1 MHAVRKRIL
10 ELLKASGAATVADLA
25 EQLEMAPV
33 SVRHHLDILQ
43 ADNLI
48 RVERLDRRGSVGR
61 PQQIYALTEEA
72 GAYFPNNYAALAAG
86 LVRQLKQILPPDQ
99 VERAFQALGRDLAQ
113 PLEGCAGEP
122 VEARLDR
129 ITAFLNARGYLASW
143 EPAGSTPQDGYLLHK
158 HNCPYT
164 GISAEHGELCRMD
177 QTMIDTLMGAPCRRT
192 HSMTADDHCCTYAI
206 TPAAGDN
213 ELAAGPAVAP
223 VAVEPCS
230 CSTAGGCGAGKAVAP
245 DRAPITL
252 ISHLSES
259 LNV

>member
-10 ELLKASGAATVADLA
+10 ELLKANGAATVADLA

-43 ADNLI
+43 ADSLI
-48 RVERLDRRGSVGR
+48 RVDRLDRRGSVGR
-61 PQQIYALTEEA
+61 PQQVYALTEEA

-86 LVRQLKQILPPDQ
+86 LVRQIKQLLPPEE
-99 VERAFQALGRDLAQ
+99 VECAFEALARDLALS
-113 PLEGCAGEP
+113 LESVEDES

-143 EPAGSTPQDGYLLHK
+143 EPAGPTPADGYLLHK

-164 GISAEHGELCRMD
+164 GISAEHGELCHMD
-177 QTMIDTLMGAPCRRT
+177 QTLVNTLMGAPCRRT
-192 HSMTADDHCCTYAI
+192 RSMTADDHCCTYVVAAEI
-206 TPAAGDN
+206 TAEEGASKPCACSAAGRSAN
-213 ELAAGPAVAP
+213 AYA
-223 VAVEPCS
+223 EPE
-230 CSTAGGCGAGKAVAP
+230 
-245 DRAPITL
+245 RAPITL
-252 ISHLSES
+252 VPHLSES